1 MDKKYNLQ
9 ANTVDSN
16 EQKLYI
22 SLQYFGKQSEKLKH
36 ELTLLLNQYFSNIS
50 FHFILNNSHKL
61 STFFSYKDK
70 LPKGMLS
77 SVIYKYSC
85 AQCASE
91 YIGSTNRVLNIRVA
105 EHAGRSFRTNRQ
117 LTNTPNSN
125 IYDHANDCNS
135 YINIDQ
141 FSILDSSHNKTDLLI
156 LESLYIHKI
165 RPALNNSQTA
175 HPLHIVNK

>member
-1 MDKKYNLQ
+1 MVLQ
-9 ANTVDSN
+9 NNSLKHKSLYFWIRNITFRRIQLTPTN
-16 EQKLYI
+16 IKFYI

-50 FHFILNNSHKL
+50 FHLILNNSHKL

-77 SVIYKYSC
+77 SVIYKYSY
-85 AQCASE
+85 AYCASE
-91 YIGSTNRVLNIRVA
+91 YIGSTNRVLKLRVA

-125 IYDHANDCNS
+125 IYDHTNDCNS
-135 YINIDQ
+135 HINI
-141 FSILDSSHNKTDLLI
+141 N
-156 LESLYIHKI
+156 
-165 RPALNNSQTA
+165 
-175 HPLHIVNK
+175 